1 MQFFLDDTDATP
13 IRLFSANNA
22 PHPRAS
28 RSFVARPPLA
38 RGDRSV
44 PGYPYIRFVNDDD
57 YDGSYPFDAFQD
69 LRSAYS
75 TSSLSDIQAQL
86 RVLQQQR
93 AQAQLRRALL
103 EQQQQT
109 IAQREHE
116 LLAYQRQ
123 LEKQRQEQARAASE
137 RARLAYLSRLREDE
151 QQKQLENQR
160 QAQKASRENE
170 AATSGKDNVVFFPPF
185 HFFDHILDSQF
196 RSQDE
201 VERRRAHKSALSD
214 LLDLYFSDAASK
226 PTSDSQSLQSV
237 ERESGPKAPVP
248 TPATS
253 RKISVVG
260 PPSDEQR
267 SLPYGARAQE
277 PDPALLDNVLRVV
290 HDRLA
295 EIGAEEDAEK
305 AREATREASRSP
317 PTLSTNAKTKT
328 KATPQKAD
336 VDIVEEPAS
345 SPPPTPSAKIPRNSP
360 PIGSDVEVEEPTDYN
375 RLARLLRN
383 RVHGLGDED
392 VFVPL
397 SPLGDNEHSP
407 EPDELPKVTSQ
418 EEKDTQ
424 QEEKPAEDEANEHTD
439 SEFADMLDDC
449 KCQLR
454 EMKEADG
461 KQDHQRA
468 TRRRHRRHNRKHK
481 QSKRAK
487 KAAEKQQQQ
496 QQQLAA
502 EGPEEQRQRQAV
514 KTIEDYVLGAK
525 SKRVAKQVRESL
537 SSLHH
542 LELELDQIRKDYS
555 RRVNDTQLSFVAD
568 KNGDLRLA
576 YNRDNSAFHAYKDT
590 LQRLLLKLDTI
601 PSYGDEVIRAKRRS
615 IVIKIQDTL
624 DALDRLASEQESE
637 HSASSPSEG
646 AMADVS
652 SNNEY

>member
-22 PHPRAS
+22 PHPRAT
-28 RSFVARPPLA
+28 RTFVARPPLA
-38 RGDRSV
+38 RGNRSV

-75 TSSLSDIQAQL
+75 SSSLSDIQGQL

-137 RARLAYLSRLREDE
+137 RARVAYLSRLREDE

-160 QAQKASRENE
+160 QAQKASHKNE
-170 AATSGKDNVVFFPPF
+170 AATSDKERVVFFPPF

-214 LLDLYFSDAASK
+214 LLDLYFSDAAAK
-226 PTSDSQSLQSV
+226 PTSESQSVQSV
-237 ERESGPKAPVP
+237 ERESGPKAPAA
-248 TPATS
+248 TPAAS
-253 RKISVVG
+253 RERSVVG
-260 PPSDEQR
+260 TSSDEQR
-267 SLPYGARAQE
+267 ALPYGARAQE

-305 AREATREASRSP
+305 AKEAARETSP
-317 PTLSTNAKTKT
+317 HSPTLTTDTEARKT
-328 KATPQKAD
+328 KATPQNKAD
-336 VDIVEEPAS
+336 VDIVEEPTS
-345 SPPPTPSAKIPRNSP
+345 SPPPTPSTKIPRNSP

-397 SPLGDNEHSP
+397 STLEDNEEHSP
-407 EPDELPKVTSQ
+407 EPDELPKATPQ
-418 EEKDTQ
+418 DEKDTQ
-424 QEEKPAEDEANEHTD
+424 QEVKPAEDEANEHTD

-487 KAAEKQQQQ
+487 KAAEKQQQKQ
-496 QQQLAA
+496 QHLAA

-525 SKRVAKQVRESL
+525 SKRVANQVRESL
-537 SSLHH
+537 SELHH

-576 YNRDNSAFHAYKDT
+576 YNRDNSAFHAYKDI

-615 IVIKIQDTL
+615 IVVKIQDIL
-624 DALDRLASEQESE
+624 DALDRLASDQESE
-637 HSASSPSEG
+637 QSASTPSDG

-652 SNNEY
+652 E